1 LFANLDNKQQKKI
14 GNESNNIK
22 SNLTCSIMNLDNLD
36 NQDDIFGYPILQYKK
51 SIKNIIELYPIPE
64 LVSYKGFISQNEN
77 FQNKLTDYYDNI
89 SNNNDVFYYWMPIYI
104 DEEHFEENKNT
115 KLNTFSLKKSGIP
128 NNNEYKFESQ
138 TFLKYL

>member
-1 LFANLDNKQQKKI
+1 
-14 GNESNNIK
+14 
-22 SNLTCSIMNLDNLD
+22 MNLDNLD

-89 SNNNDVFYYWMPIYI
+89 SNNNDVFYNYWMPIYI